1 MMNGLGQR
9 TGSRPLR
16 SASILRGLGLGLLLA
31 ASAAP
36 SMAAAPFVIA
46 DVATGRVLAAEDATM
61 PWYPAS
67 VTKLMTT
74 YVALKRLRAGAIGLE
89 TPIPVSRR
97 AASAPPS
104 KSGARTGQVITLD
117 NALKVLLVKSANDLA
132 VVVAEG
138 VGGSVEGFAA
148 MMNAEAARLGMRE
161 SHFINPH
168 GLHAIGQQTSAR
180 DMAILARALLLEFP
194 EFAGYFQIGAVQ
206 MGARVMKNT
215 NGLVGRYPG
224 IEGMKTGF
232 ICASGFNLVAVA
244 SRNGQRLVAVV
255 MGASSGAERTIRA
268 GELLDRGFSGSLG
281 SMGWSGGTSL
291 QALPVSTVAA
301 APNMRED
308 ICVRRRGAPASEEE
322 AETVTISAP
331 SGAPGSDDTRYLML
345 SSQAI
350 SQPSTVRGGAGPRS
364 LGPRAI
370 FTPEIVAFGPTSGSG
385 TAPRAANAGGQ
396 HPGRRA
402 LRGVRPPGPRQAG
415 NRQCLRRRSGCGGR
429 CGGRDRP
436 GDPAECRDRDAAQC
450 QAVAGR
456 GRHRHWRQVEARE
469 RPRPDRRASPPG
481 SRSGARARLGRG
493 RRRAGGP
500 QCAGA
505 APDRRRDASWPDPDG
520 HPSGRNS
527 FGGRRRPTCSR
538 QTRRD
543 QARSRQACRRQA
555 RCRAKAGPAPAARRP
570 ARAGRGCHGVTARDR
585 TG

>member
-396 HPGRRA
+396 RTLVAEPSEASARRGRGKPA
-402 LRGVRPPGPRQAG
+402 TASAFAADQA
-415 NRQCLRRRSGCGGR
+415 
-429 CGGRDRP
+429 
-436 GDPAECRDRDAAQC
+436 AE
-450 QAVAGR
+450 AVAAAGTAPVTLPSAVTATQPNAKPLR
-456 GRHRHWRQVEARE
+456 AGAGIGTGAKSKPGNGPGQIAA
-469 RPRPDRRASPPG
+469 RPRPAPGLVLEPVSAEAADAPVARNAPAQRPTGGVTPAGRTQTATRPAGTAS
-481 SRSGARARLGRG
+481 A
-493 RRRAGGP
+493 
-500 QCAGA
+500 AGA
-505 APDRRRDASWPDPDG
+505 GRPAAAKPVAIKPVAAKPVAAKPVAAPKPVQ
-520 HPSGRNS
+520 
-527 FGGRRRPTCSR
+527 RP
-538 QTRRD
+538 QPA
-543 QARSRQACRRQA
+543 AR
-555 RCRAKAGPAPAARRP
+555 PAPAAD
-570 ARAGRGCHGVTARDR
+570 ATE
-585 TG
+585 

>member
-1 MMNGLGQR
+1 MNGLGQR
-9 TGSRPLR
+9 TGWIALR
-16 SASILRGLGLGLLLA
+16 STAILRGLGLGLMLA
-31 ASAAP
+31 VSATPAP
-36 SMAAAPFVIA
+36 AAAPFVVA

-117 NALKVLLVKSANDLA
+117 NALKILLVKSANDLA

-168 GLHAIGQQTSAR
+168 GLHAVGQQTSAR

-206 MGARVMKNT
+206 LGARVMKNT

-224 IEGMKTGF
+224 VEGMKTGF

-268 GELLDRGFSGSLG
+268 GDLLDRGFSGSIG
-281 SMGWSGGTSL
+281 SIGWGGGTSL
-291 QALPVSTVAA
+291 QALPVSTIAA

-322 AETVTISAP
+322 AETVTVTTP
-331 SGAPGSDDTRYLML
+331 MNAPGSDDTRYLML

-364 LGPRAI
+364 LGPRAL

-396 HPGRRA
+396 RTLVA
-402 LRGVRPPGPRQAG
+402 E
-415 NRQCLRRRSGCGGR
+415 
-429 CGGRDRP
+429 
-436 GDPAECRDRDAAQC
+436 PAEAPARR
-450 QAVAGR
+450 GR
-456 GRHRHWRQVEARE
+456 GKPATTSAFAADQAAEAAAGTAPLALPSAVTATQPNAKPLRAGAGIGTGAKSKPGNGPGQIAA
-469 RPRPDRRASPPG
+469 RPRPAQGLVIEPVPS
-481 SRSGARARLGRG
+481 L
-493 RRRAGGP
+493 
-500 QCAGA
+500 A
-505 APDRRRDASWPDPDG
+505 AE
-520 HPSGRNS
+520 
-527 FGGRRRPTCSR
+527 
-538 QTRRD
+538 
-543 QARSRQACRRQA
+543 
-555 RCRAKAGPAPAARRP
+555 APAARNAPAQRP
-570 ARAGRGCHGVTARDR
+570 IGGVAPAGQPRTATRSSGA
-585 TG
+585 T